1 MQSLHKYQSYRNISQ
16 YPSHFKTEK
25 MSNLWSNKRFKSMT
39 TPSHSP
45 LSSSMHTTCTAAA
58 QVEARDTGRRYKKL
72 CVELVVERD
81 TEWRQGCGAQRGE
94 QGVGSSHSAATP
106 SHQRAP
112 PSAKPTWGFGQN
124 SSKVE
129 DLLREW

>member
-1 MQSLHKYQSYRNISQ
+1 
-16 YPSHFKTEK
+16 
-25 MSNLWSNKRFKSMT
+25 MSNPWSNKRFKSMT
-39 TPSHSP
+39 TPSHFP
-45 LSSSMHTTCTAAA
+45 LSSSMHTTYTAAA
-58 QVEARDTGRRYKKL
+58 QVEARDTWRRYKKL

-106 SHQRAP
+106 SHQGAP
-112 PSAKPTWGFGQN
+112 PSAQPPWGFGQN